1 MNIVIYGAGG
11 VGGYF
16 GARLEQSGNRITFIA
31 RGEHLKAIQKNGLLV
46 KSFKGDYRVF
56 PATATAD
63 ISEVTNID
71 LVLVC
76 VKTWQLKEAA
86 LNIKPALGKKTMVIP
101 LLNGVENDRVLCSV
115 IQRNHVLGGLSRIVS
130 KIEDYGVISH
140 LSYEPTI
147 VFGELDLEIS
157 QRGLELEKLILS
169 AGIKT
174 KFSRNIHL
182 DIWSKFIF
190 ITTISGMGALTR
202 SSVGVMM
209 ASEYIKKLMYRSAEE
224 IVAIAKAK
232 GIQLGDT
239 ILEKQFQIIEDQPF
253 GTTASLQRDIMAGRP
268 SELEAQSGSVVKLGE
283 MLGVPTPINSFI
295 YYSLLPQENASRKL
309 S

>member
-147 VFGELDLEIS
+147 VFGELDLV
-157 QRGLELEKLILS
+157 IL
-169 AGIKT
+169 
-174 KFSRNIHL
+174 
-182 DIWSKFIF
+182 
-190 ITTISGMGALTR
+190 
-202 SSVGVMM
+202 
-209 ASEYIKKLMYRSAEE
+209 LM
-224 IVAIAKAK
+224 
-232 GIQLGDT
+232 
-239 ILEKQFQIIEDQPF
+239 IL
-253 GTTASLQRDIMAGRP
+253 L
-268 SELEAQSGSVVKLGE
+268 
-283 MLGVPTPINSFI
+283 
-295 YYSLLPQENASRKL
+295 
-309 S
+309 